1 MPPGS
6 KAPAGTWV
14 GARVCGGCVCLAG
27 SVHRAACH
35 SRSGGERPGSG
46 IKAPR
51 SGLASQTSRCIKK
64 SQRPLSPLSG
74 QSTGRWGR
82 RALPRTGGSDEAGA
96 VALLVLS
103 LPLLVFM
110 PHLEKPSAGDLK
122 KKKKMCAW
130 RAAGAGRARAAW
142 VAEGD
147 AEGRCTACPGVA
159 SGLMADAGAVARLL
173 RLRATAALCG
183 RRQLH
188 GWVSNHYTEHL
199 QTDKKTKPSGASG
212 NFCFPFSFYAVCPR
226 PSPPGC
232 WRRG

>member
-14 GARVCGGCVCLAG
+14 GARVCGSCVCLAG

-74 QSTGRWGR
+74 QSTGRRGR

-122 KKKKMCAW
+122 KKKKNVCVE
-130 RAAGAGRARAAW
+130 GGGRR
-142 VAEGD
+142 
-147 AEGRCTACPGVA
+147 ACPGGV
-159 SGLMADAGAVARLL
+159 GGRG
-173 RLRATAALCG
+173 G
-183 RRQLH
+183 RRGQVHSLPWCGFGFNGRRWCCGSPAEAPCHCSSVWAAAAPRLGFKPLH
-188 GWVSNHYTEHL
+188 
-199 QTDKKTKPSGASG
+199 
-212 NFCFPFSFYAVCPR
+212 
-226 PSPPGC
+226 
-232 WRRG
+232 

>member
-1 MPPGS
+1 MD
-6 KAPAGTWV
+6 APWFE
-14 GARVCGGCVCLAG
+14 
-27 SVHRAACH
+27 S
-35 SRSGGERPGSG
+35 SGGDLGRGACLRRLRVLGRERPSSCLPQSLGRRKARSG

-122 KKKKMCAW
+122 KKKKCVRGGR
-130 RAAGAGRARAAW
+130 RAPGVPGRRGWQRGTPRAGAQPALVW
-142 VAEGD
+142 
-147 AEGRCTACPGVA
+147 
-159 SGLMADAGAVARLL
+159 L
-173 RLRATAALCG
+173 R
-183 RRQLH
+183 
-188 GWVSNHYTEHL
+188 V
-199 QTDKKTKPSGASG
+199 
-212 NFCFPFSFYAVCPR
+212 
-226 PSPPGC
+226 
-232 WRRG
+232 

>member
-74 QSTGRWGR
+74 QSTGRRGR

-142 VAEGD
+142 VAEG
-147 AEGRCTACPGVA
+147 GQVHSLPWCGF
-159 SGLMADAGAVARLL
+159 GFN
-173 RLRATAALCG
+173 G
-183 RRQLH
+183 RRWCCGSPAEAPCHCSSVWAAAAPRLGFKPLH
-188 GWVSNHYTEHL
+188 
-199 QTDKKTKPSGASG
+199 
-212 NFCFPFSFYAVCPR
+212 
-226 PSPPGC
+226 
-232 WRRG
+232 

>member
-46 IKAPR
+46 TKAPR

-74 QSTGRWGR
+74 QSTGRRGR

-122 KKKKMCAW
+122 KKKKCVRGGR
-130 RAAGAGRARAAW
+130 RAPGVPGRRGWQRGTRRAGAQPALVW
-142 VAEGD
+142 
-147 AEGRCTACPGVA
+147 
-159 SGLMADAGAVARLL
+159 L
-173 RLRATAALCG
+173 R
-183 RRQLH
+183 
-188 GWVSNHYTEHL
+188 V
-199 QTDKKTKPSGASG
+199 
-212 NFCFPFSFYAVCPR
+212 
-226 PSPPGC
+226 
-232 WRRG
+232 